1 MDQHNYRYIGK
12 TRRSVEDRR
21 FVAGQARFVSDIRMP
36 GLMHVSVVASPYPA
50 AKIVNIDDSA
60 ARAMT
65 GVIDIVTGAD
75 YAAATNS
82 LPISVDA
89 PAVKRWP
96 LAVDQVRYAGE
107 WVVAVIAETR
117 ALAEDAAEQ
126 IDITYEPL
134 DFVTDPEE
142 AFKGDSPP
150 VHGDH
155 GSNIMLHRN
164 FTWGDVE
171 EDFANADHTLSC
183 RVRWGRSSTV
193 PLETFGVIARWDAGK
208 SVMEIWASI
217 QMPKYADQ
225 IARALRLPASSICVH
240 YDVDVGGSYG
250 VKRGLKQTVLVAELS
265 RRLGQPIS
273 FIEDRL
279 QNMSGGD
286 AHGPDRIFD
295 LSLAFQNNGRIDSI
309 KMRALDNLG
318 AYSGRGP
325 FQLGKPVG
333 AIVGPYKIGS
343 AAYEAISVTTN
354 MTPQEAVRGFG
365 QGPTNYA
372 IEHGMDRVAEKLG
385 LDPLEIRRINFIAE
399 SEFPYLIP
407 SGTTYDS
414 GNYHGMLEKLMT
426 AAGGWENMLAKRD
439 QLRAEGLLS
448 GVGLATCLEPS
459 GGNSS
464 FEPLLNPKNDTT
476 TWMEACQL
484 QVDAL
489 GGIIATISTTS
500 SGQGHESLT
509 AIVVGEVLELDPQ
522 KVRVARA
529 TSTTAHASNS
539 PVGSRMAIMLGGA
552 AKNAAL
558 KIRDKLIEIAAHN
571 LKIDRGET
579 RWRDGGAES
588 IREPEKRMEWD
599 ELVHICHRNAH
610 RLPPGVEP
618 GLSVVHTEQVPTGG
632 ALPDEQGRVQMYP
645 CHSFEAHLVLIKMDP
660 YICRPEIIDYYLGH
674 DCGVVINPDVV
685 RGMTLGG
692 VAHGIGAA
700 LMECFEVD
708 DNGQLQTVTFADYPM
723 PSAHEVPTVNIVKQI
738 TPSPLTSF
746 GQKGSGESGYLGSAA
761 ALSNAVNDAL
771 RPLNVSI
778 EQLPMRMSHISDIVA
793 GSR

>member
-12 TRRSVEDRR
+12 NRRTVEDRR
-21 FVAGQARFVSDIRMP
+21 FVAGQAKFVSDIRVP
-36 GLMHVSVVASPYPA
+36 GLKHVSVVSSPYPA
-50 AKIVNIDDSA
+50 AKIINIDDRA
-60 ARAMT
+60 ARAMD
-65 GVIDIVTGAD
+65 GVFDIVTGAD

-96 LAVDQVRYAGE
+96 LAVNQVRYAGE
-107 WVVAVIAETR
+107 WVVAVVADSR
-117 ALAEDAAEQ
+117 ARAEDAAES

-134 DFVTDPEE
+134 EFVTDPEE
-142 AFKGDSPP
+142 AFKANSPA
-150 VHGDH
+150 VHADH
-155 GSNIMLHRN
+155 GSNVMLHRN
-164 FTWGDVE
+164 FTWGEVE
-171 EDFANADHTLSC
+171 QDFEKADNTLSY

-193 PLETFGVIARWDAGK
+193 PLETFGVIASWDPGK

-250 VKRGLKQTVLVAELS
+250 VKRGLKQTILVAELS
-265 RRLGQPIS
+265 RRLGQPVS

-295 LSLAFQNNGRIDSI
+295 VSLAFQNSGRIDSI
-309 KMRALDNLG
+309 RIRALDNLG

-372 IEHGMDRVAEKLG
+372 IEHGIDRVAGKLG
-385 LDPLEIRRINFIAE
+385 LDPQEIRRLNFIPE

-414 GNYHGMLEKLMT
+414 GNYHGMLDKLME
-426 AAGGWENMLAKRD
+426 AAGGWKNMLAKRD
-439 QLRAEGLLS
+439 HQREKGLLS
-448 GVGLATCLEPS
+448 GIGLATCLEPS

-522 KVRVARA
+522 NVRVARA

-552 AKNAAL
+552 AKHAAV
-558 KIRDKLIEIAAHN
+558 KIRDKMLDVAAHN

-579 RWRDGGAES
+579 RWRDSGAES
-588 IREPEKRMEWD
+588 VRNPEKRMEWD

-632 ALPDEQGRVQMYP
+632 VLPDEKGRVQMYP

-660 YICRPEIIDYYLGH
+660 YICRPEITDYYLGH

-723 PSAHEVPTVNIVKQI
+723 PSAHEIPTVNIVKQV

-761 ALSNAVNDAL
+761 AISNAVNDAL
-771 RPLNVSI
+771 QPLNASI
-778 EQLPMRMSHISDIVA
+778 EQLPMRMSQISDIVA
-793 GSR
+793 GAR

>member
-1 MDQHNYRYIGK
+1 MI
-12 TRRSVEDRR
+12 
-21 FVAGQARFVSDIRMP
+21 
-36 GLMHVSVVASPYPA
+36 AS
-50 AKIVNIDDSA
+50 
-60 ARAMT
+60 
-65 GVIDIVTGAD
+65 
-75 YAAATNS
+75 
-82 LPISVDA
+82 
-89 PAVKRWP
+89 W
-96 LAVDQVRYAGE
+96 
-107 WVVAVIAETR
+107 
-117 ALAEDAAEQ
+117 
-126 IDITYEPL
+126 
-134 DFVTDPEE
+134 DP
-142 AFKGDSPP
+142 
-150 VHGDH
+150 
-155 GSNIMLHRN
+155 
-164 FTWGDVE
+164 
-171 EDFANADHTLSC
+171 
-183 RVRWGRSSTV
+183 
-193 PLETFGVIARWDAGK
+193 GK

-250 VKRGLKQTVLVAELS
+250 VKRGLKQTILVAELS
-265 RRLGQPIS
+265 RRLGQPVS

-295 LSLAFQNNGRIDSI
+295 VSLAFQNSGRIDSI
-309 KMRALDNLG
+309 RIRALDNLG

-343 AAYEAISVTTN
+343 ASYEAISVTTN

-372 IEHGMDRVAEKLG
+372 IEHGIDRVAGKLG
-385 LDPLEIRRINFIAE
+385 LDPQEIRRLNFIRE

-414 GNYHGMLEKLMT
+414 GNYHGMLDKLME
-426 AAGGWENMLAKRD
+426 AAGGWKNMLAKRD
-439 QLRAEGLLS
+439 HQREKGLLS
-448 GVGLATCLEPS
+448 GIGLATCLEPS

-522 KVRVARA
+522 NVRVARA

-552 AKNAAL
+552 AKHAAV
-558 KIRDKLIEIAAHN
+558 KIRDKMLDVAAHN

-579 RWRDGGAES
+579 RWRDSGAES
-588 IREPEKRMEWD
+588 VRNPEKRMEWD

-632 ALPDEQGRVQMYP
+632 VLPDEKGRVQMYP

-660 YICRPEIIDYYLGH
+660 YICRPEITDYYLGH

-723 PSAHEVPTVNIVKQI
+723 PSAHEIPTVNIVKQV

-761 ALSNAVNDAL
+761 AISNAVNDAL
-771 RPLNVSI
+771 QPLNASI
-778 EQLPMRMSHISDIVA
+778 EQLPMRMSQISDIVA
-793 GSR
+793 GTR